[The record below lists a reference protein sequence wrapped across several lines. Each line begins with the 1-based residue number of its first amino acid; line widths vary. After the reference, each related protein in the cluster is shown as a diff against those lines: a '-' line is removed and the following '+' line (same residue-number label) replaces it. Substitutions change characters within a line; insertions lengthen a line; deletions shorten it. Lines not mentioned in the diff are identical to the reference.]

1 MYLSTGG
8 SISGVQYA
16 SARRYMIR
24 FGGSV
29 NVAPLVLGWLQ
40 LPLLLLAY
48 QLSSAEEHEELPV
61 PRRSH
66 RRCTQREHLP
76 GPASIP
82 TTGATSTRCCEMSRL
97 VPRCVSGTIERA
109 TVARLRTGMP
119 PGSGSSVRFLQPV
132 LKFRVQG
139 DPQVSR
145 PVQT

>member
-29 NVAPLVLGWLQ
+29 NVGPLVLGWLQ

-48 QLSSAEEHEELPV
+48 QLLSAEEDEELPV
-61 PRRSH
+61 PRRFH

-76 GPASIP
+76 GPAGIP
-82 TTGATSTRCCEMSRL
+82 TTGSNSTRCCEMSW
-97 VPRCVSGTIERA
+97 VGP
-109 TVARLRTGMP
+109 TVCP
-119 PGSGSSVRFLQPV
+119 WHN
-132 LKFRVQG
+132 
-139 DPQVSR
+139 
-145 PVQT
+145 